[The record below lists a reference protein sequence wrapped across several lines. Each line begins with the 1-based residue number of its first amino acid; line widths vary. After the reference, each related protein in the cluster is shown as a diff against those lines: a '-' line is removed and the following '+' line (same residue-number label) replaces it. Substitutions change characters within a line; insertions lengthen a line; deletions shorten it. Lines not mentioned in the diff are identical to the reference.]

1 MKHNGYNNTI
11 IARDHKYAY
20 NVKEEQ
26 NELRLS
32 WYDYGA
38 KNYDASIGRW
48 FNLDPLAE
56 KLYEWSPYV
65 YALNNPIYFID
76 PDGVMSQDPPYKINN
91 GVLKGDAVVSSISKI
106 TERPKMKSI
115 SAIVLH
121 RTVSSTASS
130 AVNTTKNNKGMT
142 GFHII
147 IDKDGTVTQ
156 VNNFENRANH
166 VGKK

>member
-1 MKHNGYNNTI
+1 
-11 IARDHKYAY
+11 
-20 NVKEEQ
+20 
-26 NELRLS
+26 
-32 WYDYGA
+32 
-38 KNYDASIGRW
+38 
-48 FNLDPLAE
+48 
-56 KLYEWSPYV
+56 
-65 YALNNPIYFID
+65 
-76 PDGVMSQDPPYKINN
+76 
-91 GVLKGDAVVSSISKI
+91 
-106 TERPKMKSI
+106 MKSI